1 MFQLEDPLLSW
12 NQGTFSLEIGADGK
26 GSIRRVNVKTADRTN
41 IQTLTT
47 MLLGYKRP
55 DYLHKIGRLVCAP
68 DTVHMLEDAIEQ
80 QTPFF
85 SDYF

>member
-1 MFQLEDPLLSW
+1 M
-12 NQGTFSLEIGADGK
+12 
-26 GSIRRVNVKTADRTN
+26 NVKTADHLN

-47 MLLGYKRP
+47 MLLGHKRP
-55 DYLHKIGRLVCAP
+55 DYLHKIGRLVCAL
-68 DTVHMLEDAIEQ
+68 TRCTCWRDAIEQ